1 MQRGPLPHRT
11 QKGAA
16 PAPPTRRSRS
26 HHPDPARSF
35 LSKGPQIGLPPPDF
49 PFLPHIA
56 LGRFNQAFTELEIQR
71 LYDAVEEPIR

>member
-1 MQRGPLPHRT
+1 MGNYRLFASFRYQDNSQRAQLIASGRAL
-11 QKGAA
+11 
-16 PAPPTRRSRS
+16 
-26 HHPDPARSF
+26 
-35 LSKGPQIGLPPPDF
+35 QIGLPPPDF